1 MCGICGFTG
10 DGSPSLLRDMLAA
23 IAHRGPDAEGVYQD
37 DHVHLG
43 NRRLAIIDIDG
54 GDQPVTNESG
64 SVVVVFNGEIYNF
77 RELRADLVTRGHR
90 FQSASDTEV
99 LVHLYEEYGDDFP
112 CHLNGM
118 FVFALW
124 DEDRRHL
131 LLARDP
137 VGIKPLLYWWNGRT
151 LVFGSEAK
159 AILKHPVVTSAPDFD
174 AVHLLLNLRFVP
186 SPHTL
191 FQGISK
197 LPAGHRLTW
206 DGEGISIERYWQWDR
221 TPNTTMSDSDWADQ
235 LRSDLD
241 RSVRRHMVA
250 DVPVG
255 AFLSGGIDSSAIVAH
270 AVRHTSGPLKTFT
283 LGFNE
288 PTDELDDAQAVADW
302 FHTDH
307 YAETLHANPLADFP
321 LVTWFV
327 EEPKVNAIQGYHAAR
342 MAARHTKVV
351 LSGLGGD
358 ELFAGYDIHRHLR
371 ITGLLGRALP
381 GRLSRLTTPLTR
393 AASFC
398 GQQLIGPRFENAR
411 RGLEMFSSL
420 PDQSI
425 LYGILRN
432 AWDTDSRML
441 KTIYTDTAAANIHAR
456 TQDVLKPQFDQ
467 DRDLVSNALWVEF
480 QGKMVDDFLHNEDR
494 VSMAHSL
501 ETRVPFLDRDF
512 VTTAWKMPLRTRFG
526 GGTGK
531 RILRSA
537 MRDVLP
543 ECVLQKPKWGFTFSS
558 YHQFR
563 KDLRPIAQ
571 NLLNSGSLDRLGLF
585 NADFLRSILEHR
597 PSPLMRWHYF
607 LLWMVVGLHFWCEL
621 FLDGRDP
628 HEISETQA
636 RITA

>member
-1 MCGICGFTG
+1 
-10 DGSPSLLRDMLAA
+10 MLAA
-23 IAHRGPDAEGVYQD
+23 IQHRGPDAEGVYE
-37 DHVHLG
+37 HNAVKLG
-43 NRRLAIIDIDG
+43 NRRLAVIDLEG
-54 GDQPVTNESG
+54 GDQPMANESG
-64 SVVVVFNGEIYNF
+64 SVVVVFNGEIYNH
-77 RELRADLVTRGHR
+77 RELRNDLIARGHQ
-90 FQSASDTEV
+90 FQTHADTEV
-99 LVHLYEEYGDDFP
+99 LVHLYEEYGDDLVR
-112 CHLNGM
+112 HLNGM
-118 FVFALW
+118 FAFALW

-159 AILKHPVVTSAPDFD
+159 AILRHPAVSASPDLN
-174 AVHLLLNLRFVP
+174 AIHLLLNLRFVP
-186 SPHTL
+186 APHTM
-191 FQGISK
+191 FDGICK
-197 LPAGHRLTW
+197 LPPGHRLTW
-206 DGEGISIERYWQWDR
+206 DGDGIAIDQYWHWDR
-221 TPNTTMSDSDWADQ
+221 TPDTSLSDAEWAERI
-235 LRSDLD
+235 LSGLD
-241 RSVRRHMVA
+241 EAVQRHLIS

-255 AFLSGGIDSSAIVAH
+255 AFLSGGIDSSAIVGH
-270 AVRHTSGPLKTFT
+270 AVRHTADPLKTFT

-288 PTDELDDAQAVADW
+288 PTDELDDAQHVADW

-307 YAETLHANPLADFP
+307 HAETLTANPLADFP

-327 EEPKVNAIQGYHAAR
+327 EEPKVNALQGFHVSR
-342 MAARHTKVV
+342 MAAQHTKVV

-358 ELFAGYDIHRHLR
+358 ELFAGYDIHRYLR
-371 ITGLLGRALP
+371 IAGLLGRALP
-381 GRLSRLTTPLTR
+381 GPLNRLTTPLTR
-393 AASFC
+393 TAAFC

-420 PDQSI
+420 SNQSI
-425 LYGILRN
+425 QYGVLRN

-441 KTIYTDTAAANIHAR
+441 RAVYTDSATAQIQAR
-456 TQDVLKPQFDQ
+456 TQDVLRPQFDR
-467 DRDLVSNALWVEF
+467 DHDLVSNALWTEF
-480 QGKMVDDFLHNEDR
+480 RGKMVDDFLHNEDR

-501 ETRVPFLDRDF
+501 ETRVPFLDREF
-512 VTTAWKMPLRTRFG
+512 AAMTWKLPLRTRFG

-531 RILRSA
+531 RILRAA

-543 ECVLQKPKWGFTFSS
+543 ERVLQKPKWGFTFNS

-628 HEISETQA
+628 HEISETHA
-636 RITA
+636 RIAA